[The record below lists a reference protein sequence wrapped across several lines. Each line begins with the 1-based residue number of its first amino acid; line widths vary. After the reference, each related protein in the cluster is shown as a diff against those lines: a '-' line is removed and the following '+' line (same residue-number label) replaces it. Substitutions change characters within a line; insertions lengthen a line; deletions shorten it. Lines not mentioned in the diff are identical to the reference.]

1 MSVTQHRRLG
11 LAAGAACLALAATTG
26 CSGLG
31 RSALGTIAY
40 ETARKRMVQVD
51 SPAVR
56 GCHRLAPAGAVAVTN
71 RTLADIVMYRT
82 TDCTGKDS
90 IYVATTVSDVIA
102 PGAGPWRS
110 YRVVH

>member
-40 ETARKRMVQVD
+40 ETGQKRLLQVD
-51 SPAVR
+51 NPSVR

-71 RTLADIVMYRT
+71 RTLVDIVMYRT
-82 TDCTGKDS
+82 ADCTGGNT
-90 IYVATTVSDVIA
+90 IYIATTVSDVIA
-102 PGAGPWRS
+102 PGSGPWRS
-110 YRVVH
+110 YSVVH

>member
-11 LAAGAACLALAATTG
+11 LTAGAACLALTAVTG

-31 RSALGTIAY
+31 RSALGTLAY
-40 ETARKRMVQVD
+40 ETGQKRMVQVD
-51 SPAVR
+51 SPPVR

-71 RTLADIVMYRT
+71 RTLLDLVMYPT
-82 TDCTGKDS
+82 ADCTGGNT
-90 IYVATTVSDVIA
+90 IYIATATSDVIA
-102 PGAGPWRS
+102 PGSGPWRS